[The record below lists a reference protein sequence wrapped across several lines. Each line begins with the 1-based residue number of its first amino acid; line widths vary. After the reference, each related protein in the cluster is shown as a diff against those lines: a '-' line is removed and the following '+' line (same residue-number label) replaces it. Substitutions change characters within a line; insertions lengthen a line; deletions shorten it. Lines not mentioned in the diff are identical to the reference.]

1 MSFHAP
7 AMCTDS
13 GTLPAGEEI
22 LGQVD
27 VELIEYAVNGLVD
40 NVVQRL
46 RTMVERGHR
55 RHDDSTQLSSLRH

>member
-55 RHDDSTQLSSLRH
+55 RHDHSPQLSSLRH